1 MAFEERGGWVIASDR
16 VLRLLCWALILFAL
30 ATAALQL
37 TVSQNPFG
45 TPVPDGTDFVDRLLS
60 YRSDDQKILGLAL
73 VSGLAGAG
81 LYLMGSLIGIA
92 LRRLAPNGAA
102 GDVMAGLFV
111 IGGIA
116 GVVSQLMYVAN
127 ANLATSGYCDCGYKT
142 YEVIGQA
149 YALEAGWALQNWV
162 NLGGLVIVGIAAAF
176 AGWVVN
182 LSRDWRILSYLIALG
197 ALAGAAL
204 RIFGAYQASDITL
217 GITAGI
223 AVPIW
228 AFLLARGSSRLT
240 ARA

>member
-1 MAFEERGGWVIASDR
+1 VIASDR

-30 ATAALQL
+30 ASAALQL
-37 TVSQNPFG
+37 TVSQNPFA
-45 TPVPDGTDFVDRLLS
+45 TPVPDSADYVDRLLS
-60 YRSDDQKILGLAL
+60 YRSDDQKVLGLAL
-73 VSGLAGAG
+73 VSGVVGTG
-81 LYLMGSLIGIA
+81 LYLLGSLIGIA

-116 GVVSQLMYVAN
+116 GVVSQLMYLAN
-127 ANLATSGYCDCGYKT
+127 ANLATFGYCDCGYKT

-149 YALEAGWALQNWV
+149 YALDAAWALQNWV
-162 NLGGLVIVGIAAAF
+162 NLGGLVIVGLAAAF

-197 ALAGAAL
+197 ALLGAAL

-217 GITAGI
+217 GLTAGG

-228 AFLLARGSSRLT
+228 AFLLARGSGRLAQRT
-240 ARA
+240 

>member
-1 MAFEERGGWVIASDR
+1 VVASDR

-37 TVSQNPFG
+37 TVSQNPFA
-45 TPVPDGTDFVDRLLS
+45 TPVDDSADFVDRLLS
-60 YRSDDQKILGLAL
+60 YRADDQKVLGLAL
-73 VSGLAGAG
+73 VSGMVGTGLFLVGA
-81 LYLMGSLIGIA
+81 LIGLA
-92 LRRLAPNGAA
+92 LRRLAPSGAA
-102 GDVMAGLFV
+102 GDVMAGLFI

-116 GVVSQLMYVAN
+116 GVVSQLMYIAN
-127 ANLATSGYCDCGYKT
+127 ANIATFGYCDCGYRT

-149 YALEAGWALQNWV
+149 YALDAAWTTQSWV
-162 NLGGLVIVGIAAAF
+162 NTGALVIVALAVAF

-182 LSRDWRILSYLIALG
+182 LSRDWRIVSYLIALG

-204 RIFGAYQASDITL
+204 RIFGAYQTADITL

-228 AFLLARGSSRLT
+228 AFLLARGSGRL
-240 ARA
+240 AERA